1 MREKGAGR
9 DDARLRREVT
19 GMARRENGYITITA
33 GMPDSHDGGSV
44 HVDRLLNREQRRTL
58 ATRLRAQGWS
68 YRRISAEMA
77 LPYAT
82 VLQWLDGEER
92 PSGPVRAG
100 IDSAPVMRARAVPAA
115 PAPIPAPAA
124 APAAPAP
131 PDGPSAAEMADMAQR
146 IDRLTAAHE
155 AQQAALAEMET
166 RLVAAME
173 AQHRTLADRLLEGV
187 KAMISRILP
196 V

>member
-1 MREKGAGR
+1 MREKGSGR
-9 DDARLRREVT
+9 DDAHLRREVT
-19 GMARRENGYITITA
+19 GMARQENGYITITA

-44 HVDRLLNREQRRTL
+44 HVDRLLNRDQRRTL

-82 VLQWLDGEER
+82 VLQWLDGDER
-92 PSGPVRAG
+92 PSSPVRG
-100 IDSAPVMRARAVPAA
+100 GVDSAPVMRARAVSA
-115 PAPIPAPAA
+115 PAPAPAA
-124 APAAPAP
+124 APAAPVP
-131 PDGPSAAEMADMAQR
+131 PAGPSVAAEMADMARR
-146 IDRLTAAHE
+146 IDRLTAAHQ

-187 KAMISRILP
+187 KAMISKVLP

>member
-1 MREKGAGR
+1 MREKGSGR

-19 GMARRENGYITITA
+19 GMGRQENGYITITA

-44 HVDRLLNREQRRTL
+44 HVDRLLNRDQRRTL

-92 PSGPVRAG
+92 PAGPARGG
-100 IDSAPVMRARAVPAA
+100 IDSAPVMRARAIPASA
-115 PAPIPAPAA
+115 PAPAA
-124 APAAPAP
+124 PVPPA
-131 PDGPSAAEMADMAQR
+131 GPSAAAEMADMARR
-146 IDRLTAAHE
+146 IDRLTAAHQ

-187 KAMISRILP
+187 KAMISKILP